1 MTSPADQFN
10 QRTIAE
16 FRANHGRVGGN
27 FAGAPLLLLH
37 TVGARSG
44 QPRMN
49 PMMYLADGGRYLV
62 FASKAGSDSNPD
74 WYWNL
79 RANPDVTIEVG
90 DETIAVHAT
99 ELTGAER
106 NEKYRIQSERF
117 PGFAGY
123 QQKTSRTIPVIA
135 LTRRD
140 ASAPDGGVL
149 AAG

>member
-1 MTSPADQFN
+1 LTSPAEQFN
-10 QRTIAE
+10 QRNIDE
-16 FRANHGRVGGN
+16 FRASHGRVGGN

-44 QPRMN
+44 QRRIN
-49 PMMYLADGGRYLV
+49 PVMYLADGDRYLV
-62 FASKAGSDSNPD
+62 FASKAGADTNPG

-79 RANPDVTIEVG
+79 RANPDTAIEVG
-90 DETIAVHAT
+90 DETIATRAT

-106 NEKYRIQSERF
+106 DEKYRIQSERY

-135 LTRRD
+135 LIRRG
-140 ASAPDGGVL
+140 ATAKEES
-149 AAG
+149 

>member
-1 MTSPADQFN
+1 LSSPADEFN

-16 FRANHGRVGGN
+16 FRANSGRVGGN
-27 FAGAPLLLLH
+27 FAGAPLLLLR

-44 QPRMN
+44 RPRIN
-49 PMMYLADGGRYLV
+49 PVMYLADGGRYLV
-62 FASKAGSDSNPD
+62 FASKAGSDRNPD

-79 RANPDVTIEVG
+79 RANPEVTIEVG
-90 DETIAVHAT
+90 EETIAVHAT

-106 NEKYRIQSERF
+106 DEKYRVQAERY
-117 PGFAGY
+117 PGFADY

-140 ASAPDGGVL
+140 APALD
-149 AAG
+149 AGA

>member
-10 QRTIAE
+10 QRNIDE
-16 FRANHGRVGGN
+16 FRASHGRVGGN

-37 TVGARSG
+37 TVGARTG
-44 QPRMN
+44 QQRIN
-49 PMMYLADGGRYLV
+49 PVMYLADGDRYLV

-79 RANPDVTIEVG
+79 RAAPDTAIEVG
-90 DETIAVHAT
+90 DETIAVRAT

-106 NEKYRIQSERF
+106 DEKYRTQSERF

-140 ASAPDGGVL
+140 APAPG
-149 AAG
+149 AGA

>member
-1 MTSPADQFN
+1 LTSPAEQLN
-10 QRTIAE
+10 QRTITE

-44 QPRMN
+44 QPRVN
-49 PMMYLADGGRYLV
+49 PVMYLADGDRYLV
-62 FASKAGSDSNPD
+62 FATKAGSDRNPD

-79 RANPDVTIEVG
+79 LANPEVTIETG

-106 NEKYRIQSERF
+106 DEKYRLQSERF
-117 PGFAGY
+117 PGFAAY
-123 QQKTSRTIPVIA
+123 QQNTSRTIPVIA
-135 LTRRD
+135 LTGR
-140 ASAPDGGVL
+140 A
-149 AAG
+149 

>member
-1 MTSPADQFN
+1 LTSQAEQFN
-10 QRTIAE
+10 QRNIDE
-16 FRANHGRVGGN
+16 FRASHGRVGGN

-44 QPRMN
+44 QPRVN
-49 PMMYLADGGRYLV
+49 PVMYLADGGRYLV
-62 FASKAGSDSNPD
+62 FASKAGADSNPD

-79 RANPDVTIEVG
+79 RANPDTAIEVG
-90 DETIAVHAT
+90 DETIMVRAT

-106 NEKYRIQSERF
+106 DEKYRIQSERY
-117 PGFAGY
+117 PGFADY

-140 ASAPDGGVL
+140 APD
-149 AAG
+149 A